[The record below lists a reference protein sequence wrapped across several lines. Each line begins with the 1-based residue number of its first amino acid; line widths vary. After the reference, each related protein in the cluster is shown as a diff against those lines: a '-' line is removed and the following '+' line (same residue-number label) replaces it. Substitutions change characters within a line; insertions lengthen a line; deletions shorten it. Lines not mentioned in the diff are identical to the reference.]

1 MTRSS
6 HDSFASDTL
15 LSERRNS
22 AATTTDD
29 DDEDSLFSTSSL
41 SRLKLSARSTC
52 EGDESETDTIV
63 TIPSH
68 SDLKSFFV
76 NTTYVNQVPAS
87 INGVSTNLVHTISNL
102 EEHIRSSQQDAAK
115 QSRQVTELKQ
125 HLNKLKFDH
134 DSDVRLTADSIPL
147 PLRQKMIARI
157 DDFFNQQ
164 QQNLLPKSL
173 TSSNKDLSDELQH
186 LNRRQLVDRLMS
198 FQQKYSDLTQDV
210 DILKRDHQRLEGT
223 ISVQQTMHA
232 SLIEKIDSVVEEFQ
246 NECDLQGTSYTISLA
261 SSHHPSDTTT
271 DQVDPSQPLL
281 LREHTIH
288 THQIAF
294 LHHLRR
300 QLDTYHF
307 PIESV
312 GPIDHHQEEDN
323 THTLRSKLITAENQ
337 LATQQEL
344 QNHQI
349 HQLSLQLATQNEL
362 IQNLKLK
369 NMQLE
374 EENRMLSE
382 QASQAQN
389 MASHQDHKVQVLERK
404 LEQSVQQA
412 ARISAN
418 LQTER
423 AQWSTK
429 MEQELEALENRKRQ
443 ALATAQK
450 AIDDRDQVIRD
461 LKLKGTTSI
470 YLGKEPDV
478 NQISERCERL
488 KYENK
493 EMEKTI
499 HRLRVEVSSADEEL
513 SYVKQQCERK
523 DIQIRKLETSVKSSC
538 QSSSNFQD
546 GDGLVDGR
554 KVQTLIA
561 LKDEADLNS
570 LKMEQERH
578 KAVEAAKALK
588 IELKNVEAKLKQS
601 KLDNAKLE
609 SSMLQF
615 VNGNDMVKNK
625 IDYLQDELAKADKR
639 VAQVEKEKAEWEL
652 RTEVAK
658 SETRKLGNQHQS
670 LVAELSSQ
678 NENSVETMNQLQQNV
693 MELDVALNKAQKQ
706 NQETQSVLSAVQ
718 SSLAERE
725 GEISLIKIQL
735 TRQIKDHEM
744 IVASKHKVHQTA
756 LDRLQRQH
764 EEELDRLRK
773 LLADQHE
780 SNSKRNKDIAY
791 LQTARHVHM
800 LEDKIKELE
809 FTMEN
814 TYQQAKDKIQ
824 VLEQRLHKEHV
835 QASEA
840 IERWESKERHW
851 RMQLAGVEAEYWRR
865 DSKIKE
871 MEQEVVR
878 LYSKNLEL
886 IKELAKWTP

>member
-6 HDSFASDTL
+6 HDSFASDSL

-29 DDEDSLFSTSSL
+29 DDEDSLFSSSSL
-41 SRLKLSARSTC
+41 SRLKLSPHSSC
-52 EGDESETDTIV
+52 EGDESETDTVV
-63 TIPSH
+63 TVPSH
-68 SDLKSFFV
+68 SDLKSFFG
-76 NTTYVNQVPAS
+76 NTTYVNQKPSS
-87 INGVSTNLVHTISNL
+87 INGGSTNLVHTLSNL
-102 EEHIRSSQQDAAK
+102 EEHIRLSQQDAVK
-115 QSRQVTELKQ
+115 QSRQVTEMKQ

-134 DSDVRLTADSIPL
+134 DVRLTADSIPL

-164 QQNLLPKSL
+164 HKDGLPKSL
-173 TSSNKDLSDELQH
+173 TKDLSDQLQH

-210 DILKRDHQRLEGT
+210 DILKRDHHRLEGT

-246 NECDLQGTSYTISLA
+246 NECDVQGTSYFISLA
-261 SSHHPSDTTT
+261 SDTNEH
-271 DQVDPSQPLL
+271 VDPSQPLL
-281 LREHTIH
+281 LRDHTIH

-294 LHHLRR
+294 LHHIRR
-300 QLDTYHF
+300 QLNTYHF
-307 PIESV
+307 PTESV
-312 GPIDHHQEEDN
+312 GPIDQQGEDN
-323 THTLRSKLITAENQ
+323 THILRSKLITAENQ

-382 QASQAQN
+382 QTSQAQN
-389 MASHQDHKVQVLERK
+389 IASHQDHKVQVLERK

-470 YLGKEPDV
+470 YLGQEPDV

-488 KYENK
+488 KYENE

-499 HRLRVEVSSADEEL
+499 HRLRVEVSTTDEEL

-523 DIQIRKLETSVKSSC
+523 DLQIRKLETSVKASC
-538 QSSSNFQD
+538 QNGTNFQD
-546 GDGLVDGR
+546 SDSLVDGR
-554 KVQTLIA
+554 KVQMLIA

-588 IELKNVEAKLKQS
+588 IELRNVVAKLKQS
-601 KLDNAKLE
+601 KMDNAKLE
-609 SSMLQF
+609 STMLQC

-625 IDYLQDELAKADKR
+625 IDYLQDELAQADKR
-639 VAQVEKEKAEWEL
+639 VAQAEKEKAEWEL

-658 SETRKLGNQHQS
+658 SETRKLGNQHQT
-670 LVAELSSQ
+670 LVDELSSQ
-678 NENSVETMNQLQQNV
+678 NENSMETMNHLQNNV
-693 MELDVALNKAQKQ
+693 MELDMALSKAQKQ

-744 IVASKHKVHQTA
+744 IITSKQKVHQTA

-780 SNSKRNKDIAY
+780 SNANRNKDIAY

-809 FTMEN
+809 YTMES
-814 TYQQAKDKIQ
+814 TYQQAQQQIQ
-824 VLEQRLHKEHV
+824 ILEQRLHKEHA

-840 IERWESKERHW
+840 IERWESKERNW

>member
-41 SRLKLSARSTC
+41 SRLTLSPHSTC
-52 EGDESETDTIV
+52 EGDESETDTVV
-63 TIPSH
+63 TVPSH

-76 NTTYVNQVPAS
+76 NTTYVNQPPTS
-87 INGVSTNLVHTISNL
+87 FNGVSTNLVHTISNL
-102 EEHIRSSQQDAAK
+102 EEHIRLSQQDAAK

-125 HLNKLKFDH
+125 HLHKLKFDN
-134 DSDVRLTADSIPL
+134 DPDVRLTADSIPL

-157 DDFFNQQ
+157 DDFFNLQ
-164 QQNLLPKSL
+164 QQNWAPKSL
-173 TSSNKDLSDELQH
+173 TSTKDLSDELQH

-210 DILKRDHQRLEGT
+210 DILKHDQQRLEGT

-246 NECDLQGTSYTISLA
+246 TECDLQGTSYFISLA
-261 SSHHPSDTTT
+261 SAHHPSDTSN
-271 DQVDPSQPLL
+271 QVDPSQPPLL

-307 PIESV
+307 PTESI
-312 GPIDHHQEEDN
+312 GPIDQGEDN

-389 MASHQDHKVQVLERK
+389 IASHQDHKVQVLERK

-423 AQWSTK
+423 AQWSSK
-429 MEQELEALENRKRQ
+429 MEQELEVLENRKRQ

-470 YLGKEPDV
+470 YLGQEPDV

-488 KYENK
+488 KYENE

-499 HRLRVEVSSADEEL
+499 HRLRVEVSTADEEL

-538 QSSSNFQD
+538 QTGSNFQD
-546 GDGLVDGR
+546 PDGSVDGR

-588 IELKNVEAKLKQS
+588 IELKNVMAKLKQS
-601 KLDNAKLE
+601 KMDNAKLE

-625 IDYLQDELAKADKR
+625 IDYLQDELAQADKR
-639 VAQVEKEKAEWEL
+639 VALAEKEKAEWEL

-678 NENSVETMNQLQQNV
+678 NENAVETMNQLQQNV
-693 MELDVALNKAQKQ
+693 MDLDLALNKAQNQ

-735 TRQIKDHEM
+735 SRQIKDHEM
-744 IVASKHKVHQTA
+744 IVASKQKVHQTA

-780 SNSKRNKDIAY
+780 SNSNRNKDIAY

-809 FTMEN
+809 YIMES

-824 VLEQRLHKEHV
+824 ILEQRLHKEHT

-840 IERWESKERHW
+840 IERWESKERNW

>member
-6 HDSFASDTL
+6 HDSFASDSL

-29 DDEDSLFSTSSL
+29 DDEDSLFSSSSL
-41 SRLKLSARSTC
+41 SRLKLSPHSSC
-52 EGDESETDTIV
+52 EGDESETDTVV
-63 TIPSH
+63 TVPSH
-68 SDLKSFFV
+68 SDLKSFFG
-76 NTTYVNQVPAS
+76 NTTYVNQKPSS
-87 INGVSTNLVHTISNL
+87 INGGSTNLVHTLSNL
-102 EEHIRSSQQDAAK
+102 EEHIRLSQQDAVK
-115 QSRQVTELKQ
+115 QSRQVTEMKQ

-134 DSDVRLTADSIPL
+134 DVRLTADSIPL

-164 QQNLLPKSL
+164 HKDGLPKSL
-173 TSSNKDLSDELQH
+173 TKDLSDQLQH
-186 LNRRQLVDRLMS
+186 LNRRQLVDQLMS

-246 NECDLQGTSYTISLA
+246 NECDVQGTSYFISLA
-261 SSHHPSDTTT
+261 SDTNEH
-271 DQVDPSQPLL
+271 VDPSQPLL
-281 LREHTIH
+281 LRDHTIH

-307 PIESV
+307 PTESV
-312 GPIDHHQEEDN
+312 GPIDQQGEDN
-323 THTLRSKLITAENQ
+323 THILRSKLITAENQ

-344 QNHQI
+344 QNDQI

-382 QASQAQN
+382 QTSQAQN
-389 MASHQDHKVQVLERK
+389 IASHQDHKVQVLERK

-470 YLGKEPDV
+470 YLGQEPDV

-488 KYENK
+488 KYENE

-499 HRLRVEVSSADEEL
+499 HRLRVEVSTTDEEL

-523 DIQIRKLETSVKSSC
+523 DLQIRKLETSVKASC
-538 QSSSNFQD
+538 QNGTNFQD
-546 GDGLVDGR
+546 SDSLVDGR
-554 KVQTLIA
+554 KVQMLIA

-588 IELKNVEAKLKQS
+588 IELRNVVAKLKQS
-601 KLDNAKLE
+601 KMDNAKLE
-609 SSMLQF
+609 STMLQC

-625 IDYLQDELAKADKR
+625 IDYLQDELAQADKR
-639 VAQVEKEKAEWEL
+639 VAQAEKEKAEWEL

-658 SETRKLGNQHQS
+658 SETRKLGNQHQT
-670 LVAELSSQ
+670 LVDELSSQ
-678 NENSVETMNQLQQNV
+678 NENSMETMNHLQNNV
-693 MELDVALNKAQKQ
+693 MELDMALSKAQKQ

-735 TRQIKDHEM
+735 TRQIKDHEV
-744 IVASKHKVHQTA
+744 IITSKQKVHQTA

-780 SNSKRNKDIAY
+780 SNANRNKDIAY

-809 FTMEN
+809 YTMES
-814 TYQQAKDKIQ
+814 TYQQAQQQIQ
-824 VLEQRLHKEHV
+824 ILEQRLHKEHA

-840 IERWESKERHW
+840 IERWESKERNW